1 MSSDEAPAEIL
12 KSPDSNTGFIVWS
25 SSKTVDYRICQSLKL
40 LREYLKDYLPQ
51 KGR

>member
-12 KSPDSNTGFIVWS
+12 KSPDSNTGFIAWS
-25 SSKTVDYRICQSLKL
+25 SSKMVDYRIYQSLKL

-51 KGR
+51 KG